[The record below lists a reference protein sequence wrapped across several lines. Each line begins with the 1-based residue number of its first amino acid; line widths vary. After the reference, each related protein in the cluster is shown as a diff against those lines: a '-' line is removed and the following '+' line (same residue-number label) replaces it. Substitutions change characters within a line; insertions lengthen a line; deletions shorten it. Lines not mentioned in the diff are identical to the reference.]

1 MWLVSRDEPLEL
13 ALTGNPW
20 ADLAGRVLEF
30 ENPAT
35 QALPFALGLARHQ
48 GGTIGDCTASK
59 KVKVL
64 GDAVAADHWRNGLQL
79 EWFGPD
85 GRVMIESVTFRLRVS
100 KESTWAMT
108 AADEAEQRK
117 VNARTREAF
126 VKTLR
131 EEPEV
136 GTGAQE
142 TGAEFNATRGFWAGW
157 SEDALA
163 DFAAA
168 IDAAQAA
175 LGTTSPDGAAAIER
189 QRNAAQRLERIRSHL
204 GDVARVAAF
213 CTLEGMFETR
223 WGERVR
229 ARIDAHVARIDA
241 LLRDLRGIE
250 R

>member
-1 MWLVSRDEPLEL
+1 MWLAGRDEPLEL
-13 ALTGNPW
+13 ALTGDPW

-35 QALPFALGLARHQ
+35 QALPFVLGLARHQ

-64 GDAVAADHWRNGLQL
+64 GVTAASDHWRNGLQL

-85 GRVMIESVTFRLRVS
+85 GRVMIESVTFRVRVS
-100 KESTWAMT
+100 KESAWTMT

-117 VNARTREAF
+117 ANARTREAF

-136 GTGAQE
+136 GMGAQE
-142 TGAEFNATRGFWAGW
+142 TAAGFNSTRGFWTGW

-175 LGTTSPDGAAAIER
+175 LGTTSVNGDAEIER
-189 QRNAAQRLERIRSHL
+189 HRNAVQRLERIRAHL

-213 CTLEGMFETR
+213 CTLEGMFEAH

-229 ARIDAHVARIDA
+229 ARVDAHVARIDA